1 MSDYQ
6 KNILDRVKDRIN
18 EWLET
23 LKQKQP
29 ELLLTRQWRI
39 IWLKGFHQGQNIMPV
54 ITSCKDGEYLIG
66 EIQMV
71 LPPSLE
77 LDLEAVELALK
88 EEPYEVSPTAH
99 SVPSLDDPLDL
110 LNELV
115 VGINGFLS
123 GMPVPTVIASES
135 PNNPASFAPLKVHV
149 LGRTA
154 TVLPDS
160 MESVKTELLK
170 SPHLPEW
177 FKAIESGDVR
187 QGVLTKLAEGYT
199 QYNLR
204 KGYAATIKE
213 FFKEYSDALLRQ
225 NKLYHHCPYK
235 GRGVE
240 IDYRGHCQ
248 EAFCSKKPHNSP
260 CPVPSLRFGAPDQN

>member
-6 KNILDRVKDRIN
+6 KLILGRVKDRIN

-23 LKQKQP
+23 LKQKHL

-88 EEPYEVSPTAH
+88 EEPYEGPPNVH

-123 GMPVPTVIASES
+123 GIPVPTVSAAES
-135 PNNPASFAPLKVHV
+135 PINPIPFAPLKVHPFR
-149 LGRTA
+149 GQA
-154 TVLPDS
+154 TVLPDN
-160 MESVKTELLK
+160 MEALKTELLK
-170 SPHLPEW
+170 SLHLPEW

-213 FFKEYSDALLRQ
+213 FFEEYSDALLRQ

-248 EAFCSKKPHNSP
+248 EVFCQKKPHNSP
-260 CPVPSLRFGAPDQN
+260 CPVPNLRFGALDQN